1 MAGWEND
8 RVMLPSQ
15 AHPRFIMKFFYLK
28 QMRKRF
34 LATFVISLAF
44 SLASTAAEIRIAG
57 TGNALGAMKQI
68 ANAYNKSH
76 PHAKAI
82 VLESIGSS
90 GAIKGVAR
98 GAIEVGLSSKT
109 LTENEKQLG
118 LRIIE
123 YARTPTVFAVRP
135 ENSKTGITVD
145 EILSIYSGKLTRWP
159 DGTLIR
165 PILRQPGE
173 HNTEQIL
180 KLSSDMAAAL
190 HLAENRPGTPFAVTD
205 QEAAGKMENIP
216 GSIGVTTLGLILSE
230 KRSLRPLI
238 LNGVSPTPE
247 NAHAGRYLMVKHFYL
262 VLSKTPSPETMA
274 FVKFLRSPSGQT
286 ILKRTG
292 HTLP

>member
-1 MAGWEND
+1 M
-8 RVMLPSQ
+8 S
-15 AHPRFIMKFFYLK
+15 AHQTRQRFIMECFSFK
-28 QMRKRF
+28 QMRKLF
-34 LATFVISLAF
+34 FAILVISLVF
-44 SLASTAAEIRIAG
+44 PLASGAAEVRIAG

-68 ANAYNKSH
+68 ASAYNKSH
-76 PHAKAI
+76 PRAKAI
-82 VLESIGSS
+82 VFESIGSP
-90 GAIKGVAR
+90 GAIKAIAK
-98 GAIEVGLSSKT
+98 GAIEIGLSSRT
-109 LTENEKQLG
+109 LTDHEKQLG
-118 LRIIE
+118 LRTIE

-135 ENSKTGITVD
+135 ENKKTAITVN
-145 EILSIYSGKLTRWP
+145 EIISIYSGKLTRWP

-173 HNTEQIL
+173 HNTAQIL
-180 KLSSDMAAAL
+180 KLSPDMGAAL
-190 HLAENRPGTPFAVTD
+190 NLAENRPGTPFAVTD
-205 QEAAGKMENIP
+205 QEAASKMENIP

-262 VLSKTPSPETMA
+262 VLPKSPSSESMA